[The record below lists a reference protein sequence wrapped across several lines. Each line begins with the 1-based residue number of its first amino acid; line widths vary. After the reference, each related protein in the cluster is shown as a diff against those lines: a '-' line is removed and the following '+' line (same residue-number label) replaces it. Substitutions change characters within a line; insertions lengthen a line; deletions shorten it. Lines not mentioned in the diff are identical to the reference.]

1 MVQLGVQ
8 HNFIWKWIGVTC
20 HNWGDMVF
28 LFVDSGHNL
37 EGCFPQHLLH
47 SFADFDALYAALV
60 SDWPTWM
67 SELRHILPDSVL
79 GTAIV
84 ILIVQVSQHTCSSF
98 FPPNHRP
105 DFLLFFS
112 KKCTATRPRTPPLD
126 DEERCCCI
134 NVLMRESM

>member
-8 HNFIWKWIGVTC
+8 HNFIWKWIGVAC

-28 LFVDSGHNL
+28 LFVDSGHNF
-37 EGCFPQHLLH
+37 ERCFPQHLLH
-47 SFADFDALYAALV
+47 SFADFDALYTTLV
-60 SDWPTWM
+60 SDWPTCV
-67 SELRHILPDSVL
+67 SELRHLPDSVL

-98 FPPNHRP
+98 FPPNHSP

-134 NVLMRESM
+134 NVLTRESM